1 MNLWISFTVS
11 FVLFPQHVNLGFASL
26 AIHHFKRSSR
36 AQQLLSTLAV
46 IYSVE
51 SRNSES
57 SFTPIKVKV
66 DTWFSKYTCK
76 YLHLTA
82 KYLALTA
89 TGTWGSNIF
98 SQFARM
104 FCDFCHFFSKLSP
117 FISCLCLKEKL
128 SHTTQAVLK
137 QLQ

>member
-1 MNLWISFTVS
+1 MCLYTSLYLIINYYESLDLFHSVFCPVS
-11 FVLFPQHVNLGFASL
+11 LASL

-104 FCDFCHFFSKLSP
+104 FCDFCHFFL
-117 FISCLCLKEKL
+117 SCLLL
-128 SHTTQAVLK
+128 FPASV
-137 QLQ
+137 